1 MMHNNGIDSIP
12 VFCVDFFDGGY
23 EQAAKRIANI
33 RFDLDEAAKRDICLL
48 PGEKNRDKGGSRYSR
63 HLAFGD
69 QSMREKKEMEG
80 VTWLTKR

>member
-23 EQAAKRIANI
+23 EQAARRIWKI
-33 RFDLDEAAKRDICLL
+33 CFDLERGSEAGYL
-48 PGEKNRDKGGSRYSR
+48 PAAGGEKSGQRRSRYSR

>member
-1 MMHNNGIDSIP
+1 MSRQRSGL
-12 VFCVDFFDGGY
+12 
-23 EQAAKRIANI
+23 RISALTWN
-33 RFDLDEAAKRDICLL
+33 EAAKRDICLL

>member
-1 MMHNNGIDSIP
+1 M
-12 VFCVDFFDGGY
+12 VLTQYQFFVLIFLTVVMSRQQSGSG
-23 EQAAKRIANI
+23 
-33 RFDLDEAAKRDICLL
+33 RFALTWNEAAKRDICLL

>member
-1 MMHNNGIDSIP
+1 MTWN
-12 VFCVDFFDGGY
+12 
-23 EQAAKRIANI
+23 
-33 RFDLDEAAKRDICLL
+33 EAAKRDICLL

>member
-1 MMHNNGIDSIP
+1 M
-12 VFCVDFFDGGY
+12 VLTQYQFFVYDFFDGGY
-23 EQAAKRIANI
+23 EQAARRESG
-33 RFDLDEAAKRDICLL
+33 RFALTWNEAAKRDICLL